1 MESIRHDTAAPMR
14 SLLFL
19 CLVAVPAFAHIKLTS
34 PGSFQ
39 VTDAL
44 GGPNKASPCGGAGTA
59 TGTVTTVEAGSQLTV
74 TWTEPVL
81 HPGHFRIGIA
91 TNENDFVTPIP
102 VLTGAGTNCSTAP
115 VESPVAYPT
124 LLDGLFEHTAASPT
138 GSWTTTVTV
147 PMMSCDNC
155 RLQLMQF
162 MASHGPPCFYYQCAT
177 LRIVMPDAGAPDA
190 GGVDAGGV
198 DAGVVDAGAVDSG
211 TGGGSGG
218 GSGAG
223 GGSGGS
229 AGTTC
234 GAASCNGCCV
244 LDRCEPGNTPAACG
258 AGGALC
264 NACTGTSTCESGVC
278 KAPPVG
284 CGCTSA
290 PVGLLAFGLLA
301 LLARPRTPR

>member
-14 SLLFL
+14 PLLFL

-44 GGPNKASPCGGAGTA
+44 GSPNKAAPCGGAGTA
-59 TGTVTTVEAGSQLTV
+59 TGVVTTVQAGSQLTV

-91 TNENDFVTPIP
+91 TSDTDFVTPVP

-124 LLDGLFEHTAASPT
+124 LVDGLFEHTAASPT
-138 GSWTTTVTV
+138 GSWTTSVTV
-147 PMMSCDNC
+147 PMISCDNC

-190 GGVDAGGV
+190 GGVDAGV
-198 DAGVVDAGAVDSG
+198 ADAGALDAGALDSG

-218 GSGAG
+218 GTG
-223 GGSGGS
+223 GG
-229 AGTTC
+229 TC
-234 GAASCNGCCV
+234 GPASCNGCCV
-244 LDRCEPGNTPAACG
+244 LDRCEPGTTPAACG
-258 AGGALC
+258 AASSICSACAGA
-264 NACTGTSTCESGVC
+264 TTCESGTC
-278 KAPPVG
+278 QAPPVG

-290 PVGLLAFGLLA
+290 PVGAMAFALA
-301 LLARPRTPR
+301 LLALRRTRR

>member
-1 MESIRHDTAAPMR
+1 MR
-14 SLLFL
+14 ATLLISVIAFGT
-19 CLVAVPAFAHIKLTS
+19 PALAHIKLTS

-44 GGPNKASPCGGAGTA
+44 GGPNKAAPCGGAGTA
-59 TGTVTTVEAGSQLTV
+59 TGVVTTVEAGSQLTV

-91 TNENDFVTPIP
+91 TNEADFITPTP
-102 VLTGAGTNCSTAP
+102 VLTAAGTNCSTAP

-124 LLDGLFEHTAASPT
+124 LLDGVFEHTAAAPT
-138 GSWTTTVTV
+138 GSWSTTVTV

-162 MASHGPPCFYYQCAT
+162 MSSHGPPCFYYQCAT
-177 LRIVMPDAGAPDA
+177 LRIVMPDAGAVDSGIGGGA
-190 GGVDAGGV
+190 GG
-198 DAGVVDAGAVDSG
+198 G
-211 TGGGSGG
+211 TGGGAGGGTGGGADG
-218 GSGAG
+218 GSGTG

-229 AGTTC
+229 AGTSC

-244 LDRCEPGNTPAACG
+244 LDRCEAGTTAAACG

-264 NACTGTSTCESGVC
+264 SACSGMSTCESGVC

-290 PVGLLAFGLLA
+290 PLGVMAFGLA
-301 LLARPRTPR
+301 LLALRRRRTSQ